1 MTTSARSLAE
11 NSSNAARVSISRPIA
26 SRAALLDQLA
36 EVTERF
42 ADHDAVPVPPDWCGY
57 RITPDV
63 VEFWQGR
70 ENRVHN
76 RIRVS
81 DGRVERL
88 QP

>member
-1 MTTSARSLAE
+1 ASAQ
-11 NSSNAARVSISRPIA
+11 SRPIG
-26 SRAALLDQLA
+26 SRAELLAQLA

-42 ADHDAVPVPPDWCGY
+42 AADEQVPVPPHWGGY
-57 RITPDV
+57 RIAPEV

-81 DGRVERL
+81 GAGSVIERL